1 MSSLSNDRIEDHGF
15 QFTADMKQKIINDG
29 GRTLNFNRLGREDK
43 SKVTDDH
50 IIRLIEEDVKAEEVK
65 YIILS
70 DCTAITDEALHEI
83 GQRCPQLEKLYVF
96 GCNKVTDVGISDIAE
111 KCNKRLKRLGFNRCN
126 KVTDGIL
133 DVIATHCTGLE
144 DLYADNCGIRSLPNN
159 FGNLQQLQ
167 H

>member
-15 QFTADMKQKIINDG
+15 HFIADMQQKIINDG
-29 GRTLNFNRLGREDK
+29 RRKLYVNGLGDEDY

-50 IIRLIEEDVKAEEVK
+50 VIRLIKEDVKAEDLT
-65 YIILS
+65 YINLYN
-70 DCTAITDEALHEI
+70 CTAITDEALHGI
-83 GQRCPQLEKLYVF
+83 AQRCPQLEILDVF